1 MLDLGLPASQARRL
15 PLLSMFAAGVRK
27 LMKPRVLITR
37 RWPEV
42 VENAMSGS
50 FDVTLN
56 TGDIP
61 MTAEQLQEALQEYD
75 AVCPCVTDQMPA
87 DLFAAKTHKTRIIG
101 NYGVGFNHIAVKE
114 AKGKGIV
121 VTNTPDVL
129 TDATADLAMTLMMM
143 LARRAS
149 EGERQLRAGHWKG
162 WYPTHML
169 GTMVT
174 GKTLGIVGM
183 GRIGQAMAEKAH
195 FGFGMR
201 ILYHNR
207 KPIPKAES
215 RRLRAE
221 YCAELTWLMSKSDF
235 VAVHCPSSPLT
246 RHMINEK
253 TLAYMRPGASIINT
267 SRGDV
272 VDEQALIKFL
282 KKGLIAGAGLD
293 VYEKE
298 PQVPKELLAMENVV
312 LLPHLGS
319 ATEEARVS
327 MGMRVLGNLNA
338 FFNGEDPPDKL

>member
-1 MLDLGLPASQARRL
+1 MS
-15 PLLSMFAAGVRK
+15 
-27 LMKPRVLITR
+27 KPRVLITR
-37 RWPEV
+37 RWPEA
-42 VENAMSGS
+42 VERAMVAS

-56 TGDIP
+56 KDDTP
-61 MTAEQLQEALQEYD
+61 LTAEELQRALQEYD
-75 AVCPCVTDQMPA
+75 AICPCVTDSMPGELFTA
-87 DLFAAKTHKTRIIG
+87 DSIITRIIG
-101 NYGVGFNHIAVKE
+101 NYGVGFNHIAVEEARSKE
-114 AKGKGIV
+114 IV

-129 TDATADLAMTLMMM
+129 TDATADLAMTLMLM
-143 LARRAS
+143 LARRAG
-149 EGERQLRAGHWKG
+149 EGERQLRAGQWHG
-162 WYPTHML
+162 WYPTHLM

-207 KPIPKAES
+207 KPIHDA
-215 RRLRAE
+215 RRMQAE
-221 YCAELTWLMSKSDF
+221 YCTELTWLMSKADF

-253 TLAYMRPGASIINT
+253 TLAYMRPEAFLINT

-272 VDEQALIKFL
+272 VEEKALIKFL

-293 VYEKE
+293 VYDRE
-298 PQVPKELLAMENVV
+298 PQVPEELLAMDNVV

-319 ATEEARVS
+319 ATEETRVA

>member
-1 MLDLGLPASQARRL
+1 MS
-15 PLLSMFAAGVRK
+15 
-27 LMKPRVLITR
+27 KPRVLITR
-37 RWPEV
+37 RWPEA
-42 VENAMSGS
+42 VENAMSGC
-50 FDVTLN
+50 FDITLN
-56 TGDIP
+56 NGDIP

-75 AVCPCVTDQMPA
+75 AVCPCVMDQMPA
-87 DLFAAKTHKTRIIG
+87 DLFAANTHKTRIIG

-162 WYPTHML
+162 WYPTHMM

-221 YCAELTWLMSKSDF
+221 YCTELTWLMSKSDF

-319 ATEEARVS
+319 ATEETRVS